1 MMRNLP
7 LKLTSCLACLLLAI
21 FTQPAHASKNEQ
33 QVLEVMKTATRFM
46 METVSYNGGFVWSY
60 LPDLSRSWGELEAK
74 RTMVWIQPPGTP
86 TVGHLL
92 LDAYH
97 ATGDEY
103 YYEAAQKVASALIW
117 GQLPCG
123 GWNYVFDF
131 AGENSLK
138 QWYATIGK
146 SAWRLEEFQHY
157 YGNATFDDSGTMQA
171 AKFLLRMYVE
181 KDDPVYRYPLEKVIH
196 FVLQSQYPSGGWPQ
210 RFPLMHDHPFRG
222 KKDYSSFITLND
234 DVTPENIE
242 FLIQCYQAIGL
253 QNVKEPIYR
262 AMNQLIVLQQGA
274 PYAGWADQYYVED
287 MKPAHARS
295 YEPRSINA
303 GTTVRAIHLL
313 MDYYRL
319 TGETKFLAGIP
330 AAIQYLES
338 MELPAEEARKYGY
351 TGNGRQGILVPRF
364 VDPDTGKPLYVH
376 RVGSNVA
383 NGHYY
388 TDQNITNT
396 IAHYSS
402 GAFIDIASLKSAY
415 NEIRTKPVEE
425 LIKDSPLLSTEQVP
439 LPRFYTRIF
448 SRGGDKGG
456 DVMQVVRSL
465 TKEGYW
471 LTPLQQISNPYKEC
485 PDMEPS
491 KETKYASTFVGD
503 EFDTSCY
510 TSEEPVMG
518 ISTAVYVSNM
528 MKCIQFLESKKTK

>member
-1 MMRNLP
+1 MNVD
-7 LKLTSCLACLLLAI
+7 LAAL
-21 FTQPAHASKNEQ
+21 
-33 QVLEVMKTATRFM
+33 
-46 METVSYNGGFVWSY
+46 GGFAPFDADAQNTVAVTGA
-60 LPDLSRSWGELEAK
+60 DLSRIDVVRQTDG
-74 RTMVWIQPPGTP
+74 
-86 TVGHLL
+86 
-92 LDAYH
+92 
-97 ATGDEY
+97 
-103 YYEAAQKVASALIW
+103 
-117 GQLPCG
+117 
-123 GWNYVFDF
+123 
-131 AGENSLK
+131 
-138 QWYATIGK
+138 
-146 SAWRLEEFQHY
+146 
-157 YGNATFDDSGTMQA
+157 A
-171 AKFLLRMYVE
+171 AKFANKALIDVNGFGLAVRFDVGLALTRQRQHAALDRHVNGGRVKSRRKGINLDRFRCATDVDRRELRTPKAPNV
-181 KDDPVYRYPLEKVIH
+181 RARIGIALELT
-196 FVLQSQYPSGGWPQ
+196 LQATE
-210 RFPLMHDHPFRG
+210 FRQQVARG
-222 KKDYSSFITLND
+222 VSS
-234 DVTPENIE
+234 V
-242 FLIQCYQAIGL
+242 
-253 QNVKEPIYR
+253 
-262 AMNQLIVLQQGA
+262 
-274 PYAGWADQYYVED
+274 
-287 MKPAHARS
+287 HARS

>member
-1 MMRNLP
+1 MRNLP

-103 YYEAAQKVASALIW
+103 YYEAVQKVASALIW

-146 SAWRLEEFQHY
+146 NAWRLEEFQHY

-253 QNVKEPIYR
+253 
-262 AMNQLIVLQQGA
+262 
-274 PYAGWADQYYVED
+274 
-287 MKPAHARS
+287 
-295 YEPRSINA
+295 
-303 GTTVRAIHLL
+303 
-313 MDYYRL
+313 
-319 TGETKFLAGIP
+319 
-330 AAIQYLES
+330 
-338 MELPAEEARKYGY
+338 
-351 TGNGRQGILVPRF
+351 
-364 VDPDTGKPLYVH
+364 
-376 RVGSNVA
+376 
-383 NGHYY
+383 
-388 TDQNITNT
+388 
-396 IAHYSS
+396 
-402 GAFIDIASLKSAY
+402 
-415 NEIRTKPVEE
+415 
-425 LIKDSPLLSTEQVP
+425 
-439 LPRFYTRIF
+439 
-448 SRGGDKGG
+448 
-456 DVMQVVRSL
+456 
-465 TKEGYW
+465 
-471 LTPLQQISNPYKEC
+471 
-485 PDMEPS
+485 
-491 KETKYASTFVGD
+491 
-503 EFDTSCY
+503 
-510 TSEEPVMG
+510 
-518 ISTAVYVSNM
+518 
-528 MKCIQFLESKKTK
+528 